1 MRSLPVILLVAV
13 AACSP
18 TPEQDTATQVV
29 AATGEPAE
37 PEPEPTPTTSP
48 APDDF
53 ANTAWRS
60 TAENGALFVTYL
72 DEGGTYR
79 DLRNGDPYQTGTWEY
94 ADNGQLCLTPET
106 EEAEGGC
113 WEPGRMR
120 DGGLLTLTSGERR
133 IQVSRITYEAPEEE
147 EDAAES

>member
-1 MRSLPVILLVAV
+1 MRSALFILALALT
-13 AACSP
+13 ACSP
-18 TPEQDTATQVV
+18 TAEQDTAAQI
-29 AATGEPAE
+29 ATADNAE

-53 ANTAWRS
+53 TGTAWRS
-60 TAENGALFVTYL
+60 VAENGALFVTYL

-94 ADNGQLCLTPET
+94 ADDGQLCLTPEA

-120 DGGLLTLTSGERR
+120 DGDLLTLTSGERR
-133 IQVSRITYEAPEEE
+133 IQVTRITYEPPVEEN
-147 EDAAES
+147 AEN

>member
-1 MRSLPVILLVAV
+1 MRRTPLILVLAF

-18 TPEQDTATQVV
+18 APEQDAATQV
-29 AATGEPAE
+29 AAAETEE
-37 PEPEPTPTTSP
+37 PEPEPSPTTSP

-53 ANTAWRS
+53 TNTAWRS

-94 ADNGQLCLTPET
+94 ADDGQLCLTPE
-106 EEAEGGC
+106 ADDAQGGC
-113 WEPGRMR
+113 WEPERMR
-120 DGGLLTLTSGERR
+120 DGDMLTLTSGERR
-133 IQVSRITYEAPEEE
+133 IQVRRITYEPPAEEGQE
-147 EDAAES
+147 AEG